1 MNSSFSD
8 PNLGYNNSG
17 YASDEDTLV
26 YASDKKVKQGN
37 FDNGYQENV
46 YDLSN
51 LADNAWTDSDANSN
65 PQFEIELD

>member
-1 MNSSFSD
+1 MNSSFSN
-8 PNLGYNNSG
+8 PNLAYNNSG

-46 YDLSN
+46 VV
-51 LADNAWTDSDANSN
+51 
-65 PQFEIELD
+65 F